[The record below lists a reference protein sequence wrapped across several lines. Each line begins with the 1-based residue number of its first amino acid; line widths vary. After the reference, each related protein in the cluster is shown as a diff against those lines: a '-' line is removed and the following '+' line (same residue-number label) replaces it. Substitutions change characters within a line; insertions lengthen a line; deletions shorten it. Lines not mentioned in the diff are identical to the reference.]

1 MPTKTLAQGIAR
13 IGFEAGALAGLL
25 LACSDGP
32 GSLSDPGPTSGIDPR
47 TTLNMLTPAQ
57 STTLCQWT
65 AGRMG
70 GYSRTISCGQNN
82 TLSSQ
87 SSVGC
92 DAAGTTM
99 LYACNT
105 STVGT
110 VEACVNDVVAQSPCT
125 DYPIPCINLIFD
137 CMPM

>member
-1 MPTKTLAQGIAR
+1 MSTKTLCRGIAR

-25 LACSDGP
+25 LACGDGSS
-32 GSLSDPGPTSGIDPR
+32 SLPDPGPASGIDA
-47 TTLNMLTPAQ
+47 TTRLDMLTAEQ
-57 STTLCQWT
+57 ATTLCQWT

-87 SSVGC
+87 SALGC
-92 DAAGTTM
+92 NSGGTM

-110 VEACVNDVVAQSPCT
+110 VQACVNGVVGQTPCT
-125 DYPIPCINLIFD
+125 SFPPACVNLIFD

>member
-1 MPTKTLAQGIAR
+1 MWTKTPGHGVAR

-25 LACSDGP
+25 LACSDGS
-32 GSLSDPGPTSGIDPR
+32 GSLPDPGPTSGIDPH
-47 TTLNMLTPAQ
+47 TMLAMLTSEQA
-57 STTLCQWT
+57 TTLCQWT

-87 SSVGC
+87 SALGC
-92 DAAGTTM
+92 DSAGTM

-125 DYPIPCINLIFD
+125 AYPPPCINLIFD